1 MMVIRTTHLMVVGKG
16 GGAMPIR
23 HKNIVYVRDIAPIG
37 GVLRLMY
44 MS

>member
-1 MMVIRTTHLMVVGKG
+1 MGAGKG

-44 MS
+44 TNLLKNIKI